1 MVTEEQN
8 QHQQTG
14 GIWVLVATILAS
26 GIVFLDS
33 SVVNVA
39 LPAIDRQLNTGLSG
53 LQWIVDGYVLT
64 LAAFL
69 ILGGSL
75 GDRYGRRKMMMFG
88 LAGFAAASI
97 ASGLAPTLTFLI
109 AARLLQG
116 CAGALL
122 VPGSLALLRSNYSD
136 PEQRG
141 QAIGQWSGWSGI
153 TTVIGPL
160 LGGWLVDSFSWRW
173 IFFIN
178 VPIVLIALWM
188 LYRHVGE
195 SRDEQAAQRL
205 DWTGG
210 ILAIMGLGGLAYG
223 LIEGPVLGW
232 SSAPVL
238 FALGGGILILAI
250 FPFVESRREAPMV
263 PLDLFQV
270 RNFTGANLVTL
281 GVYFALSGT
290 TFFLVIYLQNV
301 GGYSALNAGLALA
314 PISLIMLLLSPQIG
328 KLAGKVGA
336 RWFMTGG
343 PLVLA
348 GGLLLLTRLDPQA
361 SYTSEV
367 LPAVLVFGFGLA
379 STVAPLTNTVI
390 SAVPDRR
397 SGVAA
402 AINNVASRV
411 AGLLA
416 VAGLG
421 VVVSLTF
428 NASLAQRTSSMNLSQ
443 PAQQTLNK
451 IAQDPTG
458 STASA
463 ALPTQAQEAVN
474 QAYTAAFRR
483 ALQVCAALAFVGG
496 GVAALTI
503 RNEPV
508 ESDTSSAKRAKSP
521 GTS

>member
-1 MVTEEQN
+1 MVSREQN

-14 GIWVLVATILAS
+14 GFWVLVATILAS

-39 LPAIDRQLNTGLSG
+39 LPTIDRQLNTGLSG

-136 PEQRG
+136 PERRG

-178 VPIVLIALWM
+178 VPIVLVALWM
-188 LYRHVGE
+188 LYRHVDE

-205 DWTGG
+205 DWAGG
-210 ILAIMGLGGLAYG
+210 FLAIAGLGGLAYG

-232 SSAPVL
+232 STAPVL
-238 FALGGGILILAI
+238 TALGGGILILAI
-250 FPFVESRREAPMV
+250 FPFVEARQEAPMV
-263 PLDLFQV
+263 PLDLFRT

-361 SYTSEV
+361 NYTSEV

-443 PAQQTLNK
+443 ASQQALTK
-451 IAQDPTG
+451 IAQNPTG

-463 ALPTQAQEAVN
+463 ALPPQAQEAVN
-474 QAYTAAFRR
+474 QAYTVAFRR
-483 ALQVCAALAFVGG
+483 ALEVCAALAFIGG
-496 GVAALTI
+496 GIAALTI
-503 RNEPV
+503 RNEPAGSGASPA
-508 ESDTSSAKRAKSP
+508 ERAKSP
-521 GTS
+521 ETS

>member
-1 MVTEEQN
+1 MVSKEHN
-8 QHQQTG
+8 QPQQTG
-14 GIWVLVATILAS
+14 GLWVLVATILAS

-75 GDRYGRRKMMMFG
+75 GDRFGRRRMMMIG
-88 LAGFAAASI
+88 LVGFAVASV
-97 ASGLAPTLTFLI
+97 ASGFAPSLSFLI
-109 AARLLQG
+109 GARLLQG

-178 VPIVLIALWM
+178 VPIVVAALWM
-188 LYRHVGE
+188 LYQHVAE
-195 SRDEQAAQRL
+195 SWDEQADQRL

-210 ILAIMGLGGLAYG
+210 LLAMAGLGGLAYG

-232 SSAPVL
+232 NSLPVL
-238 FALGGGILILAI
+238 AALAGGALILAI
-250 FPFVESRREAPMV
+250 FPFVEARREAPMV
-263 PLDLFQV
+263 PLDLFRS

-314 PISLIMLLLSPQIG
+314 PISLIMLLLSPQFG
-328 KLAGKVGA
+328 KLAGKLGA
-336 RWFMTGG
+336 RWFMAAG
-343 PLVLA
+343 PVVLA
-348 GGLLLLTRLDPQA
+348 GGLLLFTRLDPQA
-361 SYTSEV
+361 NFVSEV
-367 LPAVLVFGFGLA
+367 LPAVVVFGLGLA

-428 NASLAQRTSSMNLSQ
+428 NASLDQRTSGMNLNQ
-443 PAQQTLNK
+443 PAQQALNE
-451 IAQDPTG
+451 IARNPTG
-458 STASA
+458 STTSP
-463 ALPTQAQEAVN
+463 ALPEQAQNAVN
-474 QAYTAAFRR
+474 DAYTLAFRR
-483 ALQVCAALAFVGG
+483 ALEVCAALAFAGG

-503 RNEPV
+503 RKEPA
-508 ESDTSSAKRAKSP
+508 ESKTIPEDQAKSSEIP
-521 GTS
+521 